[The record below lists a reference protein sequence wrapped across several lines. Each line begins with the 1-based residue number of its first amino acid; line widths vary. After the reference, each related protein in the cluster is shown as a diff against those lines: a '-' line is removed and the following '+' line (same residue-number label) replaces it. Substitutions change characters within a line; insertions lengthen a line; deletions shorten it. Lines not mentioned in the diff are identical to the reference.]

1 MSTEHN
7 STVAVILV
15 IIIISIAVNVL
26 RQEMTTRDTP
36 RERHCIETLSE
47 LFNGFDVAPSVCN
60 DILYSPIK

>member
-1 MSTEHN
+1 MSTEN
-7 STVAVILV
+7 TIGTIFATIFVITVIVLVSST
-15 IIIISIAVNVL
+15 L
-26 RQEMTTRDTP
+26 RTPRDTP

>member
-7 STVAVILV
+7 STVAVILA

-26 RQEMTTRDTP
+26 RQERDTP